1 MKRYLSTALLLHA
14 FMTYGAFAQDS
25 YDAARFASSDL
36 NGTARYVGM
45 GGALGALGGDI
56 SVMSTNPAGT
66 GLFRSNEAMISLG
79 LLWADDGVLGKHS
92 VRPSIDNIGLI
103 ISSRVATEGQK
114 GLKYINYGV
123 NYTKR
128 ANYFSNLNC
137 SVDNLNDVF
146 SQTNQIANLANT
158 CYDGNFE
165 SWGLLADMSAPMFDE
180 DGNLVHG
187 GIINEDESGYYGV
200 GAEQAEYRRATYG
213 SNIQCDFNISMNVSD
228 QFFFGLAL
236 GVYNIDYNRES
247 LYGEIGTDGNY
258 YSLSNW
264 YQTTGDGIDV
274 KFGFI
279 CRPIADSPFRF
290 GINIHTPIW
299 YSLRDQNGA
308 YLSSN
313 GNYISSG
320 DGGVF
325 DYSYRTPWVFGLSVG
340 HTIGTNFAIGAEYEY
355 SDYSTS
361 KYTTDDGYEDAYFRQ
376 INDNTKRFLQGVST
390 FKIGMEYKP
399 IDAFSVRLGY
409 NYVSAPM
416 KSDSYRI
423 IAADSPFTETDFT
436 NWKAINRIT
445 FGFGYRYKVGYIDFA
460 YQYSAQKGDFYAFD
474 EVNLKPT
481 EISNNRSQFMCTLG
495 FKF

>member
-14 FMTYGAFAQDS
+14 FVTYGAFAQDS

-45 GGALGALGGDI
+45 GGALGALGGDV

-137 SVDNLNDVF
+137 SVGNLNGVF

-158 CYDGNFE
+158 CYDGNYE
-165 SWGLLADMSAPMFDE
+165 YWGLLADMSTPLFDE

-187 GIINEDESGYYGV
+187 GIINEDESGYYGI

-264 YQTTGDGIDV
+264 YQTTGDGIDL

-290 GINIHTPIW
+290 GINVHTPIW

-308 YLSSN
+308 YLSMN
-313 GNYISSG
+313 GEYVSSG

-361 KYTTDDGYEDAYFRQ
+361 QYTTDDGYEDAYFRQ

-445 FGFGYRYKVGYIDFA
+445 FGFGYRYKAGYIDFA

>member
-1 MKRYLSTALLLHA
+1 MRRYISVALILQTLMA
-14 FMTYGAFAQDS
+14 YNAYAQDT
-25 YDAARFASSDL
+25 YDAQRFASSDL

-45 GGALGALGGDI
+45 GGALGALGGDL
-56 SVMSTNPAGT
+56 SVMTTNPAGT
-66 GLFRSNEAMISLG
+66 GLFRSNEAAVSFG
-79 LLWADDGVLGKHS
+79 VLWGDDGVLGKHS
-92 VRPSIDNIGLI
+92 ARPSIDNIGLI
-103 ISSRVATEGQK
+103 ISSRVGSPGEK
-114 GLKYINYGV
+114 GLKFINYGV

-137 SVDNLNDVF
+137 SVGNLNGVF
-146 SQTNQIANLANT
+146 SQTNQIADLANM
-158 CYDGNFE
+158 CYDGKV
-165 SWGLLADMSAPMFDE
+165 SDWGLLADMSTALYDD
-180 DGNLVHG
+180 DGNLVHE
-187 GIINEDESGYYGV
+187 GIINEDEAGYYGI

-213 SNIQCDFNISMNVSD
+213 SNIQCDFNISMNFSD

-258 YSLSNW
+258 YSFNNW
-264 YQTTGDGIDV
+264 YQTTGDGIDL

-290 GINIHTPIW
+290 GISVHTPIW
-299 YSLRDQNGA
+299 YSLRDQNGS
-308 YLSSN
+308 YLSFN
-313 GNYISSG
+313 GNYVSSG
-320 DGGVF
+320 DGGAF

-361 KYTTDDGYEDAYFRQ
+361 KYTTDDGYEDSYFRQ

-399 IDAFSVRLGY
+399 IDAFSIRLGY

-416 KSDSYRI
+416 KGDSYRI

-436 NWKAINRIT
+436 NWKATNRIT
-445 FGFGYRYKVGYIDFA
+445 FGFGYRYKMGYIDFA

-474 EVNLKPT
+474 DVDLKPT
-481 EISNNRSQFMCTLG
+481 EISNNRSQFLCTLG